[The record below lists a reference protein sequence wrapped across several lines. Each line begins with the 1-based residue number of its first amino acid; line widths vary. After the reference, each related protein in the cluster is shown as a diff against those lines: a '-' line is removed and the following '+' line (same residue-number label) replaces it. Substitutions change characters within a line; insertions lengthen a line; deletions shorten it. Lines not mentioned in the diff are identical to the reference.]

1 MSEDS
6 LCQSAGPPFAIR
18 VFAQIMTGLHFIE
31 VYFSFFS
38 FYAIDTEQKTQSV
51 GATIILWL
59 CPSLAPEPR
68 IHQYIASTPTHHS
81 NRSLHHHHHH
91 RRHHRDRGLGSA
103 DDSENYFAPSTS
115 ATDSSDP
122 TTPEEDDKV
131 YTPENAGDTQNLGN
145 KQRATFKGD
154 LPLKAE

>member
-1 MSEDS
+1 MFLFS
-6 LCQSAGPPFAIR
+6 PFYVIN
-18 VFAQIMTGLHFIE
+18 
-31 VYFSFFS
+31 
-38 FYAIDTEQKTQSV
+38 TEQKTQSV
-51 GATIILWL
+51 GATIILWF

-91 RRHHRDRGLGSA
+91 HRRITHHKDRGLESA
-103 DDSENYFAPSTS
+103 DDSETYFAPSMS

-122 TTPEEDDKV
+122 TTPEEDV
-131 YTPENAGDTQNLGN
+131 SESASDTQNLGQ
-145 KQRATFKGD
+145 KQRATFEGG